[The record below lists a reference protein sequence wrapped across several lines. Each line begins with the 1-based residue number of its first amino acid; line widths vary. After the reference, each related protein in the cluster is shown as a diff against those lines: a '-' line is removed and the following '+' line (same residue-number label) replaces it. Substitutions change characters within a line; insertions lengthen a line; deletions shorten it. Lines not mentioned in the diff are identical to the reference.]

1 MGAQVDNNISFT
13 EERYR
18 AKCSDLYNRE
28 RMEGQIII
36 LHIFPRSVFLRDF
49 VQFLER
55 NYDPAEHG
63 IITFGKDES
72 GSIERLENAGA
83 FDIID
88 LDNRDDLENFN
99 NLRHIIKKIGVS
111 DIDLI
116 VLHSLTMSSLDIVY
130 FILHPQLIRKTVWV
144 IWGADLYDITTK
156 VPYMRPLYFT
166 LKKVFARNIPYVV
179 ARPPDYK
186 RLQQWYRSSA
196 THIYVEPL
204 YGGEVIANAPR
215 HSRDHASQTFNI
227 ILGNSATK
235 TNRHLDAL
243 EILSKYK
250 DADIKIH
257 IPLSYGDAQY
267 AEMVKTKARSIFGEK
282 VVFLE
287 TFMPPDEYWRYLT
300 QMDIAIFN
308 NNRQQALGNLAYM
321 LATGAKIYLN
331 DDSALWEIFTGLN
344 FTVHSIN
351 NLREV
356 DYEEFVDLDQN
367 ELDANSQNARKIYSE
382 EHSVMCWNKVF
393 ALANKS

>member
-1 MGAQVDNNISFT
+1 
-13 EERYR
+13 
-18 AKCSDLYNRE
+18 
-28 RMEGQIII
+28 
-36 LHIFPRSVFLRDF
+36 
-49 VQFLER
+49 
-55 NYDPAEHG
+55 
-63 IITFGKDES
+63 
-72 GSIERLENAGA
+72 
-83 FDIID
+83 
-88 LDNRDDLENFN
+88 
-99 NLRHIIKKIGVS
+99 
-111 DIDLI
+111 
-116 VLHSLTMSSLDIVY
+116 
-130 FILHPQLIRKTVWV
+130 
-144 IWGADLYDITTK
+144 